1 MDAQPQSD
9 GSLLISGADADA
21 RFDMGNMRCFAAFDG
36 RGAAR
41 RVLFPEGLWGGSWSV
56 RVELAGQ
63 SVDFR
68 SATGVGRLWRLLAED
83 ERYVLAL
90 DSFLDSASPAA
101 FQTLLLRNR
110 TGEPFRV
117 RLILRLDW
125 SLPLSP
131 ANRRWRTLAGGVPQL
146 PGLGSL
152 WGRGLGKV
160 AQPQTAKR
168 MVAGPDER
176 TLTGTGVALTWA
188 SDAPFEFF
196 AENPLAGRAR
206 FDLSVGA
213 GEELT
218 VNWVLLMGTPQ
229 DALAAL
235 ARSAGALQDALD
247 YAVWLPSQHHE
258 ADPLLQS
265 LYVSGLNAA
274 IAMYKEFPGGFAG
287 LLAGTDYAYP
297 PRLYFRDSYWTAQAL
312 LPARPDI
319 VRTHLL
325 SLARGVHPDGACP
338 SGVFAPHLIA
348 EQGIRAKNPLDWLP
362 DHYDSPSYFV
372 LLVSD
377 YLRAT
382 GDHELLRALVPSPRE
397 KGPERSVWH
406 ILQDC
411 LRALIARD
419 RDGDGLL
426 EKPYAPNDW
435 ADNVYRS
442 RWVTYDQALFC
453 AALQNGAEIAG
464 LLGEEALAD
473 SYRWAEERALAGMV
487 RELWDEEQGA
497 FVNYRRDGFREDHF
511 SIDTLVALFYDLPLD
526 ERKRRRTLVAARNL
540 QTRVNPAQPYGDW
553 GIMSCFPLYRQER
566 DRFGKSTR
574 PYGYHNG
581 ADWPYW
587 DGVYG
592 WLLRRAENEDW
603 TYVLTRWWRYGLE
616 RGWLT
621 PIEYYSPPY
630 PPGGRL
636 QGWSSSPAAA
646 LTWDWRLARL

>member
-1 MDAQPQSD
+1 MDVQPQAD
-9 GSLLISGADADA
+9 GSLWIPKPDADA
-21 RFDMGNMRCFAAFDG
+21 RFDMGNTRCFAAFDG

-41 RVLFPEGLWGGSWSV
+41 RVLFPEGLWGGSWSL
-56 RVELAGQ
+56 RIELAGQ
-63 SVDFR
+63 GLGFQ
-68 SATGVGRLWRLLAED
+68 SATGAGRLWRLRAED
-83 ERYVLAL
+83 ERCAMVL
-90 DSFLDSASPAA
+90 DSFLDSASPAV
-101 FQTLLLRNR
+101 FQRLSLHNR
-110 TGEPFRV
+110 TPEPFSI

-125 SLPLSP
+125 SMPLSP
-131 ANRRWRTLAGGVPQL
+131 SERRWGALAGSVPHL
-146 PGLGSL
+146 PGLGFL
-152 WGRGLGKV
+152 WGGGLGKV
-160 AQPQTAKR
+160 ARPRSAMR
-168 MVAGPDER
+168 MTPGPDDR
-176 TLTGTGVALTWA
+176 TVVAPDAGLVWA
-188 SDAPFEFF
+188 SDAPFDFSVEG
-196 AENPLAGRAR
+196 APAGQAR
-206 FDLSVGA
+206 LDLTAGA
-213 GEELT
+213 GEELAVT
-218 VNWVLLMGTPQ
+218 WVLAMGAPE

-235 ARSAGALQDALD
+235 TRSADALQDAQD
-247 YAVWLPSQHHE
+247 YATWLASQHHE

-274 IAMYKEFPGGFAG
+274 MAMYKDFPGGFAG

-312 LPARPDI
+312 LPVRPDR

-325 SLARGVHPDGACP
+325 SLARGVHRDGACP
-338 SGVFAPHLIA
+338 SGVFAPHIIS

-382 GDHELLRALVPSPRE
+382 GDHDLLSAHVPLPGE
-397 KGPERSVWH
+397 KGPDRSVWQ
-406 ILQDC
+406 ITQAC
-411 LRALIARD
+411 LHALISRD

-442 RWVTYDQALFC
+442 RWVTYDQALFS
-453 AALQNGAEIAG
+453 AALQNGAEIAAM
-464 LLGEEALAD
+464 LGEETLAAF
-473 SYRWAEERALAGMV
+473 YQRAGEKAFAGMV
-487 RELWDEEQGA
+487 RELWDENQGA
-497 FVNYRRDGFREDHF
+497 FINYRRDGFREGHF

-526 ERKRRRTLVAARNL
+526 ERKRRRMLAAARDL

-553 GIMSCFPLYRQER
+553 GVMSCFPLYRQER
-566 DRFGKSTR
+566 DRFGKSAR

-592 WLLRRAENEDW
+592 WLLRREENEDW

-616 RGWLT
+616 KGWLA

-636 QGWSSSPAAA
+636 QGWSSTPAAA
-646 LTWDWRLARL
+646 LTWDWRLRKL